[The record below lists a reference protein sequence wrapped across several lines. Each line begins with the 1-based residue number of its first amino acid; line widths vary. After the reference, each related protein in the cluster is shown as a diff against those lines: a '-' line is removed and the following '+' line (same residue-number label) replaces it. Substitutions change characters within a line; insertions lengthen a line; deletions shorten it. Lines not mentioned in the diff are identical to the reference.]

1 MPAPK
6 VNAGEGGRKGPSND
20 KIWRDAIMRAVHRA
34 ANGEKTKRLEQLA
47 DQLVARGISGDVPA
61 LKEIGDR
68 LDGRPSQAIEHGGKD
83 GGDLIVK
90 IVQYGGSNPP
100 E

>member
-68 LDGRPSQAIEHGGKD
+68 LDGKPA
-83 GGDLIVK
+83 GGDTNLRVSGAINIITHVD
-90 IVQYGGSNPP
+90 
-100 E
+100 